1 MNGIKMLVL
10 CLTGRCN
17 LACRYC
23 YALDYDKNKMRKETA
38 IKAVNLAAEGGE
50 PFVLQFSGGEPLL
63 NYSVLKTV
71 VEYVHINKIPAK
83 MQLKTNGTKLTDEM
97 AVFLGKN
104 KVEVV
109 IGLDGRPKVNDKLR
123 LKKNGYGATGDI
135 LKGLEVLKHNN
146 ITCSINCVITG
157 ENVNELEELVDFAYF
172 IGNIRHICFDLL
184 RGGRENSIVSP
195 TESEMDSAIKRVF
208 ERLEVLESMAGYE
221 ISISHQETFTQR
233 CSLQDRSFG
242 HCYAMNG
249 YAACVDAKGDIYA
262 CPSLLG
268 IREYYIGNVQT
279 GIETVLAEQIR
290 HSICENMALCW
301 NCADFKHCGG
311 GCYARWLGTEANQ
324 YPAECVLIR
333 GINNYQEKKKNR
345 KF

>member
-23 YALDYDKNKMRKETA
+23 YAMDYDKNKMRKDTA

-50 PFVLQFSGGEPLL
+50 SFVLQFSGGEPLL

-83 MQLKTNGTKLTDEM
+83 IQLKTNGTKLTDGM
-97 AVFLGKN
+97 ADFLGQN
-104 KVEVV
+104 KVEIV
-109 IGLDGRPKVNDKLR
+109 IGLDGRPKINDKLR

-146 ITCSINCVITG
+146 ITCSINCVVTS
-157 ENVNELEELVDFAYF
+157 ENVNELEEIVDFAYF

-184 RGGRENSIVSP
+184 RGGGSCNSLVSP
-195 TESEMDSAIKRVF
+195 TESEMDSAIKRVVD
-208 ERLEVLESMAGYE
+208 RLCVLKSIAGYD
-221 ISISHQETFTQR
+221 ITISHQETFPEL
-233 CSLQDRSFG
+233 CSLQDRCFG
-242 HCYAMNG
+242 QCYAMNG
-249 YAACVDAKGDIYA
+249 QAACVDAKGDIYA

-279 GIETVLAEQIR
+279 GIEAALVEQIR
-290 HSICENMALCW
+290 KSMCEHMALCW
-301 NCADFKHCGG
+301 SCADFKHCGG
-311 GCYARWLGTEANQ
+311 GCYARWLGTEAIQ
-324 YPAECVLIR
+324 YPAECALIR
-333 GINNYQEKKKNR
+333 GINNYQENIKKS
-345 KF
+345 